1 MAWFQSMHNAFV
13 RDVQP
18 WGTTE
23 SLSHCKVI
31 QIPESV
37 KFSPVECGTLGYW
50 IRNSSQVPVAQTLDG
65 AIHRINNYPAGE
77 NHGNQLRFPLAWIQI
92 YPVDSAIHLLNN
104 WGLTMKSVILLTIG
118 ILEFGIQ
125 ETGYRVPAVRNPQ
138 RGIQNPTLS

>member
-13 RDVQP
+13 RDLQP

-37 KFSPVECGTLGYW
+37 KFSLVECGTLGYW

-65 AIHRINNYPAGE
+65 AIHRIITIQRVKIMETNCVF
-77 NHGNQLRFPLAWIQI
+77 HWIQI

-138 RGIQNPTLS
+138 RGIQNPRLS